1 MLENNTSPRADA
13 AATLVSPVQALSTAG
28 AVGEVYKALEAVQP
42 VSASEGKGG
51 LGGVSAQLAG
61 ATGVVG
67 LASKQ
72 GFKLGNIGL
81 VIDYI
86 QASELIDV
94 PTVSFVPNAPDWF
107 AGVMNLHGSVVPVI
121 DLHNYLQLDDAEA
134 AEDTKK
140 QQMMLVL
147 GHGEDA
153 VGVYVDG
160 LPDRVYLKSNE
171 GDTDISL
178 APGRLRAYT
187 QAIHQIDGEMW
198 CSLDCELLLDDIE
211 LELQNRFE

>member
-1 MLENNTSPRADA
+1 MLENNASPRAD
-13 AATLVSPVQALSTAG
+13 TVKLVSPVQALSTAG
-28 AVGEVYKALEAVQP
+28 AVNEVYKALEATQP
-42 VSASEGKGG
+42 VPASESN

-67 LASKQ
+67 IASKQ
-72 GFKLGNIGL
+72 GFKLGDVGL

-121 DLHNYLQLDDAEA
+121 DLHSYLQLDDAEA

-147 GHGEDA
+147 GHGDEA
-153 VGVYVDG
+153 VGVFVDG
-160 LPDRVYLKSNE
+160 LPDRVYLKSKE

-187 QAIHQIDGEMW
+187 KAIHQIDGEMW

-211 LELQNRFE
+211 SELQNRFE